1 MATRFDER
9 NCNAQCR
16 KCNRFDEGNNIGY
29 TKGLIAKYG
38 EKVID
43 ELFVKKHT
51 ISKISNAEYKIL
63 IDYYKTEVKKLK
75 DAKTPTPK

>member
-38 EKVID
+38 DKVID
-43 ELFVKKHT
+43 ELYIKKYI
-51 ISKISNAEYKIL
+51 ISKMSKAEFEIL
-63 IDYYKTEVKKLK
+63 IDHYKNEVKKLK
-75 DAKTPTPK
+75 DAKTPK